1 MKQSIMYI
9 FEKFHEVWIIFLTF
23 TTYFRCPGESMELC
37 NIMREL
43 LHIGAY
49 VDLVQNTL
57 VQAQVNIIFFLELNK
72 FLLEGAF

>member
-57 VQAQVNIIFFLELNK
+57 VQAQVNIIFYFVIE
-72 FLLEGAF
+72 